1 MKAGDVCNREV
12 IVIQADESVQVAAE
26 LMRRHHVGDVVLYR
40 EEGGRRIPTGIV
52 TDRDLVVEVLVP
64 GLDPT
69 ALAVRDIVTSPLSV
83 AHTDDSLFD
92 ALERMRAQAI
102 RRLPVVDAD
111 GALVGI
117 LTMDDVIG
125 LFTEMQGR
133 LWAVVERQR
142 EREERRRP

>member
-1 MKAGDVCNREV
+1 MQAGDVCNREV

-83 AHTDDSLFD
+83 ARTDDSLFD
-92 ALERMRAQAI
+92 ALERMRSKAV

-111 GALVGI
+111 GALAGI

-125 LFTEMQGR
+125 LFTEMQVR

-142 EREERRRP
+142 EREEHRRP

>member
-12 IVIQADESVQVAAE
+12 IVIQADESVQVAGE

-92 ALERMRAQAI
+92 ALELMRAKAI

-142 EREERRRP
+142 EHEERRRP

>member
-1 MKAGDVCNREV
+1 MQAGDVCNREV

-83 AHTDDSLFD
+83 ARTDDSLFD
-92 ALERMRAQAI
+92 ALERMRAKAV

-111 GALVGI
+111 GALAGI

-125 LFTEMQGR
+125 LFTEMQVR

>member
-1 MKAGDVCNREV
+1 MQAGDVCNREV

-83 AHTDDSLFD
+83 ARTDDSLFD
-92 ALERMRAQAI
+92 ALERMRAKAV

-111 GALVGI
+111 GALAGI

-125 LFTEMQGR
+125 LFTEMQVR

-142 EREERRRP
+142 EREEHRRP

>member
-1 MKAGDVCNREV
+1 MQAGDVCNREV

-83 AHTDDSLFD
+83 ARTDDSLFD
-92 ALERMRAQAI
+92 ALERMRSKAV

-111 GALVGI
+111 GALAGI

-125 LFTEMQGR
+125 LFTEMQVR